1 MQNQVKAIFNSLQE
15 DFQKV
20 QADQGLGALGEWPA
34 QGEHN
39 CYVLNLEI
47 DTNATFK
54 ESQASGG
61 NELPGI
67 SIQFNYQLVDDPDR
81 EEPLAWRG
89 APMTLPVNP
98 SDVQSEGSQIR
109 ARIELQRLKGHMKT
123 LLGRDPID
131 MESDMEIIKDML
143 ERGDSSVVATVKCN
157 YNSRGTRTYRT
168 EFIQSLLGG

>member
-1 MQNQVKAIFNSLQE
+1 
-15 DFQKV
+15 
-20 QADQGLGALGEWPA
+20 
-34 QGEHN
+34 
-39 CYVLNLEI
+39 
-47 DTNATFK
+47 
-54 ESQASGG
+54 
-61 NELPGI
+61 
-67 SIQFNYQLVDDPDR
+67 
-81 EEPLAWRG
+81 
-89 APMTLPVNP
+89 MTLPVNP